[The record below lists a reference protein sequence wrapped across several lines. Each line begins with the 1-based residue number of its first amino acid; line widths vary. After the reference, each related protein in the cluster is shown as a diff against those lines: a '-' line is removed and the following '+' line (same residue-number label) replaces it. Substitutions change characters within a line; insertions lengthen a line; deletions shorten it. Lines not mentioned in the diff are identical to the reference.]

1 MSPGRLAGRTIGVAM
16 SASHCNLARAM
27 TQVKALVDEG
37 AELIPIISANVRST
51 ETRFGKPDDWITQI
65 EQICGKLPLM
75 SIPEVEP
82 FGPRLLL
89 DCLVVMPC
97 TGNTLAKLA
106 NAINDTPVCMAA
118 KAQMRNHRP
127 VVLAV
132 TTNDGLGMNAR
143 NLGALLVSRN
153 LYFVPF
159 RQDNPTAKPTSVDAD
174 VETYLLPTI
183 LAAMEGRQLQPLLLG
198 PVEANSETQRL

>member
-1 MSPGRLAGRTIGVAM
+1 VNQGKLAGRLLGVAM

-27 TQVKALVDEG
+27 KQLEVLVAEG
-37 AELIPIISANVRST
+37 ADVIPIISTNVRTT
-51 ETRFGKPDDWITQI
+51 ETRFGKPDDWITEI
-65 EQICGKLPLM
+65 ERITGKHPLS

-82 FGPRLLL
+82 FGPKVQL

-143 NLGALLVSRN
+143 NLGAMLVSRN
-153 LYFVPF
+153 VFFVPF
-159 RQDNPTAKPTSVDAD
+159 GQDNPAGKPTSIDAD
-174 VETYLLPTI
+174 IEGFLLPTI
-183 LAAMEGRQLQPLLLG
+183 LAALDGRQLQPLLLG
-198 PVEANSETQRL
+198 PVKG

>member
-1 MSPGRLAGRTIGVAM
+1 MSQHTLAGRRIGVAM
-16 SASHCNLARAM
+16 AASHCNLARAM
-27 TQVKALVDEG
+27 KQVQVLVDEG
-37 AELIPIISANVRST
+37 ADLIPIISQNVRST

-65 EQICGKLPLM
+65 EQITGKYPLS

-82 FGPRLLL
+82 FGPKIQL

-97 TGNTLAKLA
+97 TGNTMAKLA

-127 VVLAV
+127 VVLAI

-143 NLGALLVSRN
+143 NLGTLLATRN
-153 LYFVPF
+153 LFFVPF
-159 RQDNPTAKPTSVDAD
+159 RQDNPTGKPTSIDAD
-174 VETYLLPTI
+174 VEGYLLPTI
-183 LAAMEGRQLQPLLLG
+183 EAAMEGRQVQPLLLG
-198 PVEANSETQRL
+198 PLSS

>member
-1 MSPGRLAGRTIGVAM
+1 MSAGLLAGRKIGVAM

-27 TQVKALVDEG
+27 KQLQVLVDAG
-37 AELIPIISANVRST
+37 AEVTPVISVNVRTT

-65 EQICGKLPLM
+65 EQITGKYPLS

-82 FGPRLLL
+82 FGPRVQL

-106 NAINDTPVCMAA
+106 SAINDTPVCMAA

-143 NLGALLVSRN
+143 NLGTMLGARN
-153 LYFVPF
+153 VFFVPF
-159 RQDNPTAKPTSVDAD
+159 RQDNPAGKPTSIDAD
-174 VETYLLPTI
+174 IEGQLVPTI
-183 LAAMEGRQLQPLLLG
+183 LAAMEGRQVQPLLLG
-198 PVEANSETQRL
+198 PA

>member
-1 MSPGRLAGRTIGVAM
+1 MSVQSLAGKRIGVAL
-16 SASHCNLARAM
+16 SASHCNLGRAM
-27 TQVKALVDEG
+27 AQLRRLRDEG
-37 AELIPIISANVRST
+37 AEVVPVISANVRTT

-65 EQICGKLPLM
+65 EQICGRLPLM
-75 SIPEVEP
+75 TIPEVEP
-82 FGPRLLL
+82 FGPKVKL

-143 NLGALLVSRN
+143 NLGALLVARN
-153 LYFVPF
+153 IFFVPF
-159 RQDNPTAKPTSVDAD
+159 RQDNPIGKPTSIDAD
-174 VETYLLPTI
+174 IETYLLPTI
-183 LAAMEGRQLQPLLLG
+183 LAAMEGKQVQPLLLG
-198 PVEANSETQRL
+198 PVAG

>member
-1 MSPGRLAGRTIGVAM
+1 MSQTQLTGKRVGVAM
-16 SASHCNLARAM
+16 AASHCNLARAM
-27 TQVKALVDEG
+27 KQLELLVAEG
-37 AELIPIISANVRST
+37 ADLFPIISNNVRTT
-51 ETRFGKPDDWITQI
+51 ETRFGKPDDWITEI
-65 EQICGKLPLM
+65 ERITGKHPLS

-82 FGPRLLL
+82 FGPKVQL

-143 NLGALLVSRN
+143 NLGVMLGARN
-153 LYFVPF
+153 VYFVPF
-159 RQDNPTAKPTSVDAD
+159 RQDSPTGKPTSIDSD
-174 VETYLLPTI
+174 IERCLIPTV
-183 LAAMEGRQLQPLLLG
+183 LAAMDGRQVQPLLLG
-198 PVEANSETQRL
+198 PVQG

>member
-1 MSPGRLAGRTIGVAM
+1 MSEAVLAGKRIGVAM

-27 TQVKALVDEG
+27 KQLEILVAEG
-37 AELIPIISANVRST
+37 AEVVPIISSNVRTT

-65 EQICGKLPLM
+65 ERITGRHPLS

-82 FGPRLLL
+82 FGPKIQL

-143 NLGALLVSRN
+143 NLGALLGARN
-153 LYFVPF
+153 VYFVPF
-159 RQDNPTAKPTSVDAD
+159 GQDNPAGKPTSIDAD
-174 VETYLLPTI
+174 IENYLVPTL
-183 LAAMEGRQLQPLLLG
+183 LAAMAGQQLQPLLLG
-198 PVEANSETQRL
+198 GPRA

>member
-1 MSPGRLAGRTIGVAM
+1 MSSKQLAGRRIGVAM
-16 SASHCNLARAM
+16 SASHCNLGRAM
-27 TQVKALVDEG
+27 SQLNALKDEG
-37 AELIPIISANVRST
+37 ADLVPIISANIRTT

-65 EQICGKLPLM
+65 EQICGRHPLM

-82 FGPRLLL
+82 FGPRIQL

-106 NAINDTPVCMAA
+106 NAVNDTPVCMAA

-127 VVLAV
+127 VVLAI

-143 NLGALLVSRN
+143 NLGALLVARN
-153 LYFVPF
+153 VYFVPF
-159 RQDNPTAKPTSVDAD
+159 RQDNPAGKPTSVDAD
-174 VETYLLPTI
+174 VEQYLLPTI
-183 LAAMEGRQLQPLLLG
+183 LAAMEGKQLQPLLLA
-198 PVEANSETQRL
+198 PATE